1 MYPSY
6 TTGENISRKVCCIK
20 VFRHNN
26 VYNNKMTCIYSVE
39 NTRIIN
45 ECSRACSTIARICPT
60 MQNIIGII
68 VLFNMQRC
76 VDILF
81 SSSL

>member
-26 VYNNKMTCIYSVE
+26 VYNNKMTCIYTV
-39 NTRIIN
+39 
-45 ECSRACSTIARICPT
+45 SRTPE
-60 MQNIIGII
+60 
-68 VLFNMQRC
+68 L
-76 VDILF
+76 
-81 SSSL
+81 